1 MAEQTTPQWQP
12 IEKLPLLAH
21 HIDGMLESAEENY
34 GNLQEAR
41 PKPHVLD
48 DYTVERV
55 NEVYTTQ
62 LNDLWLFDEQLSRWK
77 TTGTLT
83 TEQSRDV
90 ERLVG
95 QMKRLREVVTAIL
108 ALADELKERTIEKVM
123 AKSDVELGLEF
134 LFNAL
139 KKSSAPG
146 Q

>member
-1 MAEQTTPQWQP
+1 MTPRGGASILIAGAP
-12 IEKLPLLAH
+12 ILPR
-21 HIDGMLESAEENY
+21 DGMLESAEENY

-83 TEQSRDV
+83 TEQSREV